1 MALGIFK
8 DGIVLASQCMENK
21 KKKKKGVKVTNT
33 DARENDWFDKEY
45 RDRRKETHSKL
56 RNFRRTHNRQHKQVY
71 TESRKVNI
79 SHGLNRKRK
88 NTSKTNQKYLQ
99 KK

>member
-33 DARENDWFDKEY
+33 DARETDWFDREC
-45 RDRRKETHSKL
+45 RKKKGNS
-56 RNFRRTHNRQHKQVY
+56 
-71 TESRKVNI
+71 
-79 SHGLNRKRK
+79 
-88 NTSKTNQKYLQ
+88 LQ
-99 KK
+99 AA